1 MIYPFRSIVYNCKQA
16 TLLSI
21 KKAEGKISSLEAVK
35 LQYHLMFCD
44 PCRRFIQ
51 QWEMLDGSKKQ
62 LVDFPLFKLSEEARS
77 RIQRHLIIG
86 LLFFITSMPV
96 IAQTQLNLEDGLAI
110 EGYDPVAYF
119 VSMKPVKG
127 KKDLQYQHGGATYY
141 FSTLANRDAFIKN
154 PAAYEPQYGGWC
166 AYAMGASGEKVEID
180 PETFKVADNK
190 LYLFYNAYFNN
201 TLPKWNKDEKNLK
214 SKADQNWKAILNK

>member
-1 MIYPFRSIVYNCKQA
+1 
-16 TLLSI
+16 
-21 KKAEGKISSLEAVK
+21 
-35 LQYHLMFCD
+35 
-44 PCRRFIQ
+44 
-51 QWEMLDGSKKQ
+51 
-62 LVDFPLFKLSEEARS
+62 
-77 RIQRHLIIG
+77 
-86 LLFFITSMPV
+86 
-96 IAQTQLNLEDGLAI
+96 
-110 EGYDPVAYF
+110 
-119 VSMKPVKG
+119 
-127 KKDLQYQHGGATYY
+127 
-141 FSTLANRDAFIKN
+141 LANRDAFIKN